1 MGAHHGNGRVE
12 LPDAHPARRVL
23 AVEAL
28 VRDEA
33 AVRKLHR
40 GLRRVRIQVDELLAC
55 VRGQKSADG
64 ARPGVPFQTRC
75 TETHPAGCVRPGEP
89 VGRRRGGNQPTG
101 EAGTG
106 QEGTQTTRGNGT
118 PGSSRRPE
126 DAQPAPSSSASG
138 PPEHPAHPPLT
149 DVADEVMG
157 AVGLASDHAQ
167 GLGHHEA
174 VLRDTGEAGR
184 LSMLCGSTSHTTA
197 SLCVRGAAPFPASP
211 RPEGGTREGEPEDV
225 VPQSLAT
232 KESAVA
238 SGEAPWGQWACG
250 RGTRAQGGGMD
261 RARWPVHRAERRGWG
276 AGEAVPRGWVLAETG
291 GRGSRGAAASGEAVR
306 TAGSGASGPQ
316 GASMATTAGL

>member
-1 MGAHHGNGRVE
+1 MSSS
-12 LPDAHPARRVL
+12 PASEDRSQQTGSGPGSHFRP
-23 AVEAL
+23 
-28 VRDEA
+28 A
-33 AVRKLHR
+33 AP
-40 GLRRVRIQVDELLAC
+40 
-55 VRGQKSADG
+55 
-64 ARPGVPFQTRC
+64 RPTWLSVI
-75 TETHPAGCVRPGEP
+75 RPGEP

-118 PGSSRRPE
+118 PGSSRRPK
-126 DAQPAPSSSASG
+126 DVQPAPSSSASG

-184 LSMLCGSTSHTTA
+184 LSMRCGNTSHATA
-197 SLCVRGAAPFPASP
+197 SLCVQGAAPFPASP

-232 KESAVA
+232 KESVVA
-238 SGEAPWGQWACG
+238 SREAPWGQWACR
-250 RGTRAQGGGMD
+250 RGTRAQGGGTD
-261 RARWPVHRAERRGWG
+261 WAR
-276 AGEAVPRGWVLAETG
+276 
-291 GRGSRGAAASGEAVR
+291 
-306 TAGSGASGPQ
+306 
-316 GASMATTAGL
+316 

>member
-1 MGAHHGNGRVE
+1 MG
-12 LPDAHPARRVL
+12 
-23 AVEAL
+23 
-28 VRDEA
+28 
-33 AVRKLHR
+33 
-40 GLRRVRIQVDELLAC
+40 C
-55 VRGQKSADG
+55 
-64 ARPGVPFQTRC
+64 
-75 TETHPAGCVRPGEP
+75 
-89 VGRRRGGNQPTG
+89 RRGGNQPTG

-118 PGSSRRPE
+118 PGSSRRPK
-126 DAQPAPSSSASG
+126 DVQSAPSSSASG

-174 VLRDTGEAGR
+174 VLWDTGEAGR
-184 LSMLCGSTSHTTA
+184 LSMLCGS
-197 SLCVRGAAPFPASP
+197 LCVQGAAPFPASP

-250 RGTRAQGGGMD
+250 RGTRAQGGGTD
-261 RARWPVHRAERRGWG
+261 GARWPVHRADRRGWG
-276 AGEAVPRGWVLAETG
+276 VGGAVPRGWVLAETR
-291 GRGSRGAAASGEAVR
+291 GRGSRGAEAQRPVERWSGLPGAGPAVHR
-306 TAGSGASGPQ
+306 VPAWPQQQGFSNKRHLEPPAGGREDAGPHPP
-316 GASMATTAGL
+316 SESPRRLR